1 MKFSL
6 PSTCPPLPPPSPRNR
21 ALSSLQEQPR
31 AIKREDTQQR
41 ESEEKSGQLS
51 QQEGAA
57 AAKTI
62 QHFSVDATVTCQR
75 PAHDSTTRLRQW
87 LSMGACETAL
97 TSPTS
102 GPTGPPLP
110 QSAVQHP
117 ANPSHPPLSTDSPDK
132 DDDSGAPDVVAHIII
147 RAVPDSVPN

>member
-1 MKFSL
+1 
-6 PSTCPPLPPPSPRNR
+6 
-21 ALSSLQEQPR
+21 
-31 AIKREDTQQR
+31 
-41 ESEEKSGQLS
+41 
-51 QQEGAA
+51 
-57 AAKTI
+57 
-62 QHFSVDATVTCQR
+62 
-75 PAHDSTTRLRQW
+75 
-87 LSMGACETAL
+87 MGACETAL

-117 ANPSHPPLSTDSPDK
+117 ANPSHPPLSTDCPDK